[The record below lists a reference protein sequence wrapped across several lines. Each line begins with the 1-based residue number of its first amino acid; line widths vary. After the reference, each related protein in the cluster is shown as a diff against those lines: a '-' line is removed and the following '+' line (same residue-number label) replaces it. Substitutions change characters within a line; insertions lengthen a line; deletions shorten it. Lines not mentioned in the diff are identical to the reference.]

1 LEEINN
7 NKKTID
13 MKGLKFLA
21 VGAVAGFMFASCGG
35 NTQPQIEGVT
45 KAEVD
50 SVSYAVGTS
59 FGQMIKGSN
68 IEGLDYS
75 KVVEAMKDV
84 VNGKE
89 PKIDPQQAGMVINSY
104 MEKVQNAIGKRKQAE
119 QAEFLAANK
128 EKEGV
133 VETESGLQYRIE
145 NPGSELK
152 ATAIDTVEV
161 HYKGT
166 LLDGKVFDSSY
177 DRGETAKFPLN
188 RVIPGWTEGMQ
199 LVGEGGK
206 ITLWVPFNLGYGA
219 QAVSADL
226 PAYSTLVFEVELVK
240 VCKAEEKRK

>member
-1 LEEINN
+1 
-7 NKKTID
+7 
-13 MKGLKFLA
+13 MKGLNFLA
-21 VGAVAGFMFASCGG
+21 VGAVAGFLFASCGS
-35 NTQPQIEGVT
+35 NTQPLIEGVT

-75 KVVEAMKDV
+75 KVMEAMKDV

-89 PKIDPQQAGMVINSY
+89 PKIDPQQAGVVINTY
-104 MEKVQNAIGKRKQAE
+104 MGKVQDAIGKRKQAE

-133 VETESGLQYRIE
+133 VETESGLQYKIE
-145 NPGSELK
+145 NPGNDVK
-152 ATAIDTVEV
+152 ASATDTVEV

-166 LLDGKVFDSSY
+166 LLDGTVFDSSY
-177 DRGETAKFPLN
+177 DRGETAKFPLD
-188 RVIPGWTEGMQ
+188 RVITGWTEGLQ

-206 ITLWVPFNLGYGA
+206 ITLWIPYELGYGPR
-219 QAVSADL
+219 QVSAEL
-226 PAYSTLVFEVELVK
+226 PGYSTLIFDVELIK
-240 VCKAEEKRK
+240 VNKAAEKKSK